1 MRDRYKKSKYYPKVV
16 ESIGRNYERL
26 YALCCHGKH
35 GYFDSRSYDDIF
47 QDAIIYVCQDP
58 AAKEILSDAD
68 LISHFVYRY
77 RMIEFQTMQDVKQLK
92 EIPYADYLQ
101 AKEEATEDR

>member
-1 MRDRYKKSKYYPKVV
+1 MRNRYKKNKYYPHVA

-26 YALCCHGKH
+26 HALCCHGKN

-47 QDAIIYVCQDP
+47 QDAIVYVCQDP
-58 AAKEILSDAD
+58 SAKDIHSDTD
-68 LISHFVYRY
+68 LIAHFMYRY
-77 RMIEFQTMQDVKQLK
+77 RMIEFQTMQDAKQLK

-101 AKEEATEDR
+101 AKETTE